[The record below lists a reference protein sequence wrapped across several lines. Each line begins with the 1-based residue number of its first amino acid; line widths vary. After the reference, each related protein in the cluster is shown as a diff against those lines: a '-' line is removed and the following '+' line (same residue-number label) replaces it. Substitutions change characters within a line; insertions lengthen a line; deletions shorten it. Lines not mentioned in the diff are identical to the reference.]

1 MSELNLNA
9 NPRSLTGRKVRR
21 LRPEGIVPVVIYGG
35 SDPPRNAQVEVTEF
49 ERVLRDGGNS
59 QLVKLEMEGE
69 DYNVLVREIQR
80 HPVRHN
86 LLHADFYTV
95 NMTETQQVSV
105 PLVTVGAQVVDAD
118 LVMVQ
123 PMDSVEIEALP
134 ADIPAHIEVDVSR
147 LETPESPPITV
158 ADLPSIPGV
167 TYISDADEPICSL
180 ILSRAA
186 VSEEELEE
194 EEELLDADVEPEV
207 IGRGR
212 DEEEEEAE

>member
-1 MSELNLNA
+1 MSTLTLNA
-9 NPRSLTGRKVRR
+9 NSRSLIGRKVKR
-21 LRPEGIVPVVIYGG
+21 LRPAGIVPVVIYGRG
-35 SDPPRNAQVEVTEF
+35 AAPRNAQVDGTEF
-49 ERVLRDGGNS
+49 EKVLREGGNS
-59 QLVKLEMEGE
+59 QLVELDLEGE
-69 DYNVLVREIQR
+69 DYNILVREVQR

-95 NMTETQQVSV
+95 NMSETQQVSV
-105 PLVTVGAQVVDAD
+105 PLVMVGAIVVDAD

-123 PMDSVEIEALP
+123 SMDSVEIEALP
-134 ADIPAHIEVDVSR
+134 ADIPAQIEIDVSR

-158 ADLPSIPGV
+158 ADLPTIPGV
-167 TYISDADEPICSL
+167 SYISEADEPICSL

-194 EEELLDADVEPEV
+194 EDELLDTDVEPEV

-212 DEEEEEAE
+212 DEEEEEE

>member
-1 MSELNLNA
+1 MSVLTLNA

-35 SDPPRNAQVEVTEF
+35 DDPPRNAQVEGAEF
-49 ERVLRDGGNS
+49 ERVLRDGGSS
-59 QLVKLEMEGE
+59 QLVKVELEGE

-95 NMTETQQVSV
+95 NMTESQQVSV
-105 PLVTVGAQVVDAD
+105 PLITVGAVTVSVD

-123 PMDSVEIEALP
+123 SMDSVEIEALP
-134 ADIPAHIEVDVSR
+134 ADIPAQIEVDVSR

-212 DEEEEEAE
+212 EEEEEDEQ